1 MPKLTSDISL
11 NQQDLDIKLG
21 QSQPNI
27 KIELEPQTTTL
38 SVSLELPNDDLQANI
53 QTNEISLDTSI
64 SNNIV
69 LGVKDVRVNGVS
81 VVHNK
86 IADITIPTK
95 LSEFEDDLDYTRM
108 KVQSTLDLDAVRVDD
123 FIFLKKG
130 N

>member
-1 MPKLTSDISL
+1 MPI
-11 NQQDLDIKLG
+11 
-21 QSQPNI
+21 
-27 KIELEPQTTTL
+27 
-38 SVSLELPNDDLQANI
+38 SVSLKLPNDDLQANI
-53 QTNEISLDTSI
+53 QTKEISLDTSI

-81 VVHNK
+81 VVLNK

-95 LSEFEDDLDYTRM
+95 LSEFEDDLDYTRI

>member
-1 MPKLTSDISL
+1 MPI
-11 NQQDLDIKLG
+11 
-21 QSQPNI
+21 
-27 KIELEPQTTTL
+27 
-38 SVSLELPNDDLQANI
+38 SVSLKLPNDDLQANI

-81 VVHNK
+81 VVLNK

-95 LSEFEDDLDYTRM
+95 LSEFEDDLDYTRI